1 LQVEERVK
9 LYTKTIPSIS
19 RDILHELLDN
29 QDIEVEEENLM
40 AARADF
46 EAILIEYSRAE
57 RDLADVAKDVMAA
70 RGWSNTK
77 FSEAKRIAAQTRK
90 LPLGEEALD
99 YVINQMLEFMLIS
112 PHFDEVYAEDHVMR
126 KRIVDVLRRYLKL
139 NQDLDAEVRNRLKH
153 LQEGTRDWEIAYRK
167 TLEEVQRAK
176 GLI

>member
-1 LQVEERVK
+1 MK
-9 LYTKTIPSIS
+9 LYPKSIPNIA
-19 RDILHELLDN
+19 RDIVHALLDN

-40 AARADF
+40 AARSDF
-46 EAILIEYSRAE
+46 EAILSEYSRAE

-70 RGWSNTK
+70 RGWSSSK
-77 FSEAKRIAAQTRK
+77 FSEAKRVAAQNRK
-90 LPLGEEALD
+90 LPLGDDALD
-99 YVINQMLEFMLIS
+99 YLINQMLEFMLIS

-126 KRIVDVLRRYLKL
+126 KRMADVLRRYLKL
-139 NQDLDAEVRNRLKH
+139 NDDLDAEVRNRLKH